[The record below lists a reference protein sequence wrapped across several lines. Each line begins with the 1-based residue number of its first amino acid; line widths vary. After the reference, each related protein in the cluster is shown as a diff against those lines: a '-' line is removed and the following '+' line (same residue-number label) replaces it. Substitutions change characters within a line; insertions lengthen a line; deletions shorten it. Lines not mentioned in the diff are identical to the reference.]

1 MALTLRPHIAEMPV
15 YRAGKSA
22 RPGPDGRAWKLSS
35 NENPYGPLPGVL
47 EAVATSLTE
56 MNRYPDAG
64 NTEITAAL
72 ATRHGLDEERLAF
85 GTGSVEVLAHLL
97 EATCGLGDEV
107 VYAWRSF
114 EAYPLAV
121 QVLGARSVQVPLT
134 ATGEHDLDAMLA
146 AITPRTRVMMVCTPN
161 NPTGP
166 AIPHD
171 DLVEFLGRV
180 RDDIVVIVDEAYV
193 EYVTD
198 PEATRGLE
206 LLDVHPGVVT
216 LRTFSK
222 AYGLAGLRVGWM
234 AAADPALA
242 RAVRSA
248 TMPFAIS
255 SPAQVAVL
263 ASLNAEPELIGRVR
277 VTIYERDR
285 IAGELR
291 DMGHAIPTAQGNFV
305 WFPAGARTEA
315 WFEAFRAA
323 GLLTRAFAGEGLR
336 VSIGEPNAN
345 DRLLEVARQ
354 LLA

>member
-1 MALTLRPHIAEMPV
+1 MALTLRPHIAAMPV
-15 YRAGKSA
+15 YRPGKSA
-22 RPGPDGRAWKLSS
+22 HPGPDGRAWKLSS

-47 EAVATSLTE
+47 EAVTASLQE

-64 NTEITAAL
+64 NTEITAAV
-72 ATRHGLDEERLAF
+72 ATRHGLAEERLAF

-97 EATCGLGDEV
+97 EATCGVGDEV

-134 ATGEHDLDAMLA
+134 PTGEHDLAAMLD
-146 AITPRTRVMMVCTPN
+146 AITPRTRAILLCTPN

-171 DLVEFLGRV
+171 DLVDFLARV
-180 RDDIVVIVDEAYV
+180 RDDIVVVVDEAYV

-198 PEATRGLE
+198 PLACHGLE
-206 LLDVHPGVVT
+206 LFDVHPGVAV

-222 AYGLAGLRVGWM
+222 AYGLAGLRVGWL
-234 AAADPALA
+234 AAADEALA
-242 RAVRSA
+242 GAVRAA

-255 SPAQVAVL
+255 LPAQAAVL

-277 VTIYERDR
+277 VTVHERDR
-285 IAGELR
+285 IAATLR
-291 DMGHAIPTAQGNFV
+291 EMGHPIPTTQANFV
-305 WFPAGARTEA
+305 WFPAGERTEA
-315 WFEAFRAA
+315 WFETFRRS
-323 GLLTRAFAGEGLR
+323 GLMTRAFAGEGLR

-345 DRLLEVARQ
+345 DRLLEVAAT
-354 LLA
+354 LLD

>member
-1 MALTLRPHIAEMPV
+1 MPLSLRPHIAEMPV

-22 RPGPDGRAWKLSS
+22 QPGPDGRAWKLSS

-47 EAVATSLTE
+47 EAVTASLAE

-64 NTEITAAL
+64 NAEITAAV

-97 EATCGLGDEV
+97 EATCGPGDEV

-121 QVLGARSVQVPLT
+121 QVLGACAVPVPLT

-146 AITPRTRVMMVCTPN
+146 AITPRTRVVLVCTPN

-166 AIPHD
+166 AVRHD

-180 RDDIVVIVDEAYV
+180 RDDIVVVVDEAYV

-198 PEATRGLE
+198 PDAVRGLE
-206 LLDVHPGVVT
+206 LFDVHPGVVS

-234 AAADPALA
+234 AAADDRLA

-248 TMPFAIS
+248 TMPFAVS
-255 SPAQVAVL
+255 TPAQVAVM
-263 ASLNAEPELIGRVR
+263 ASLAAEAELIGRVR
-277 VTIYERDR
+277 VTVTERDR
-285 IAGELR
+285 VAVGLR
-291 DMGHAIPTAQGNFV
+291 SMGHAVPETQANFV
-305 WFPAGARTEA
+305 WFPAGERTDE
-315 WFEAFRAA
+315 WFGTFRQA
-323 GLLTRAFAGEGLR
+323 GLMTRAFPGEGLR
-336 VSIGEPNAN
+336 VSIGEPDAN
-345 DRLLEVARQ
+345 DRVLEVARG

>member
-1 MALTLRPHIAEMPV
+1 MPVTLRPHIVEMPV
-15 YRAGKSA
+15 YRPGKSA
-22 RPGPDGRAWKLSS
+22 QPGPDGRAWKLSS

-47 EAVATSLTE
+47 EAVTASLAE

-64 NTEITAAL
+64 NAEITSSVAV
-72 ATRHGLDEERLAF
+72 RHGLAEERIAF

-97 EATCGLGDEV
+97 EATCGAGDEV

-121 QVLGARSVQVPLT
+121 QVLGAVSVPVPLT
-134 ATGEHDLDAMLA
+134 STGEHDLGAMLA
-146 AITPRTRVMMVCTPN
+146 AITPRTRVVMLCTPN

-166 AIPHD
+166 AIDHD
-171 DLVEFLGRV
+171 ELVEFLGKV

-198 PEATRGLE
+198 PDAARGLE
-206 LLDVHPGVVT
+206 LFDVHPGVVS

-234 AAADPALA
+234 AAADPELA

-255 SPAQVAVL
+255 GPAQVAVL
-263 ASLNAEPELIGRVR
+263 ASLNAEAELIGRVR
-277 VTIYERDR
+277 VTVSERDR
-285 IAGELR
+285 VATELR
-291 DMGHAIPTAQGNFV
+291 AMGHGIPATQGNFV
-305 WFPAGARTEA
+305 WFPAGAHA
-315 WFEAFRAA
+315 DSWFETFRQA
-323 GLLTRAFAGEGLR
+323 GLMTRAFSGEGLR
-336 VSIGEPNAN
+336 VSIAEPEAN
-345 DRLLEVARQ
+345 DRLLEVAR
-354 LLA
+354 LLR

>member
-15 YRAGKSA
+15 YRPGKSA
-22 RPGPDGRAWKLSS
+22 YPGPDGRAWKLSS

-47 EAVATSLTE
+47 EAVAASLTE

-64 NTEITAAL
+64 NTEITAAV

-97 EATCGLGDEV
+97 EATCGMGDEV

-134 ATGEHDLDAMLA
+134 PSGEHDLDAMLA
-146 AITPRTRVMMVCTPN
+146 AITPRTRAVMVCTPN

-166 AIPHD
+166 AVPHD
-171 DLVEFLGRV
+171 DLVDFLRQV
-180 RDDIVVIVDEAYV
+180 RDDILVIVDEAYV

-206 LLDVHPGVVT
+206 LLGVHPGVVT

-234 AAADPALA
+234 AAADPQLA
-242 RAVRSA
+242 GAVRSA

-255 SPAQVAVL
+255 SPAQVAVM

-277 VTIYERDR
+277 VTIHERDR

-291 DMGHAIPTAQGNFV
+291 DMGHAIPTTQGNFV

-315 WFEAFRAA
+315 WFANFRAA
-323 GLLTRAFAGEGLR
+323 GLMTRAFAGEGLR

-354 LLA
+354 LLT

>member
-22 RPGPDGRAWKLSS
+22 QPGPDGRAWKLSS

-47 EAVATSLTE
+47 EAVTASLAE

-64 NTEITAAL
+64 NSEITAAV
-72 ATRHGLDEERLAF
+72 ATRHGLAEERVAF
-85 GTGSVEVLAHLL
+85 GTGSVEVLAHLI
-97 EATCGLGDEV
+97 EATCGPGDEV

-114 EAYPLAV
+114 EAYPLVV

-134 ATGEHDLDAMLA
+134 ATGEHDLEAMLA
-146 AITPRTRVMMVCTPN
+146 AITPRTRVVMLCTPN

-171 DLVEFLGRV
+171 DIVEFLGRV
-180 RDDIVVIVDEAYV
+180 REDIVVIVDEAYV

-198 PEATRGLE
+198 PDATRGLE
-206 LLDVHPGVVT
+206 LFGVHPGVVT

-234 AAADPALA
+234 AAADPVLA
-242 RAVRSA
+242 QAVRSV

-255 SPAQVAVL
+255 SPAQVAVM
-263 ASLNAEPELIGRVR
+263 ASLAAEPELIGRVR
-277 VTIYERDR
+277 VTVHERDR
-285 IAGELR
+285 IAAELR
-291 DMGHAIPTAQGNFV
+291 AMGHAIPATQGNFV
-305 WFPAGARTEA
+305 WFPAAGRTEE
-315 WFEAFRAA
+315 WFDAFRHA
-323 GLLTRAFAGEGLR
+323 GLMTRAFTGEGLR
-336 VSIGEPNAN
+336 VSIAEPDAN
-345 DRLLEVARQ
+345 DRILAVARG